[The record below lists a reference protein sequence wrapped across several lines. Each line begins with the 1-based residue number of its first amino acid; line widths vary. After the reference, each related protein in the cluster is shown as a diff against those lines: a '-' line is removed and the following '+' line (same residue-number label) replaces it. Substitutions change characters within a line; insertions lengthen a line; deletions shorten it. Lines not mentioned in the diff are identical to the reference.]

1 MIDKYSMSSVYDD
14 FFNTPL
20 TSLKSETK
28 EEEKEETIDMEE
40 IENDIDSLYISEDD
54 KTLLKKVVRYIKNY
68 SEKVENSRINFNFL
82 INSDNEEVSN
92 KIIDIINKVGVHYKY
107 LEGHNITKFS
117 FYDLKDEDNINK
129 AFDTKTSVV
138 VLKDVTAFEMYESN
152 TKKKTLFT
160 LKTNLDKRKFCFIV
174 DTKDNINIFKLND
187 NEIADKYFRFN
198 ITVID
203 PTPNEITEEVI
214 EHISNVEVTDEFRLK
229 LLEYVTETYKKRDN
243 DYLTY
248 RNNLCS
254 SITFNKEIPP
264 LELTKTIDEVFVELN
279 ELVGLEKVK
288 KVLHDLVDLITLK
301 SKTKDELKIADL
313 NLHMVFLGNPGTGKT
328 TVARMICNILH
339 DLKYT
344 KTNKLV
350 EVSSKDLVAEYVGQ
364 TAPKTMDVVN
374 KAMGGVLFIDEAYAL
389 ADKDGKN
396 TYNAEAIATLI
407 KAMEDHRDELVVIF
421 AGYTKEMQDFL
432 DSNSGIVSRIGYT
445 LEFDDYTNEE
455 LKQIF
460 AGFAKKAGFILADD
474 VLPALDPLIDENR
487 ALKNFGNARFIRNVF
502 EKSILEHAANTKDK
516 KRKSVLKT
524 LTAKDIKY

>member
-1 MIDKYSMSSVYDD
+1 MQDKYSLSSVYDD
-14 FFNTPL
+14 FFGTPL
-20 TSLKSETK
+20 TITNNEGAK
-28 EEEKEETIDMEE
+28 EAEKVEIKTEE
-40 IENDIDSLYISEDD
+40 IEEDIDNLYISEED
-54 KTLLKKVVRYIKNY
+54 KTVVKRIVKYIENY
-68 SEKVENSRINFNFL
+68 SNKVESNHINFNFIL
-82 INSDNEEVSN
+82 ESDNDETVDKLIEIIRKVSS
-92 KIIDIINKVGVHYKY
+92 HYNY
-107 LEGHNITKFS
+107 IEGSNIAKFS
-117 FYDLKDEDNINK
+117 FFDLKEESDIDKLFTNK
-129 AFDTKTSVV
+129 NGIV
-138 VLKDVTAFEMYESN
+138 VLRDLTAFEMYESN
-152 TKKKTLFT
+152 IKKKTLFT
-160 LKTNLDKRKFCFIV
+160 LKTNMLKNKSVFLVGNSDELK
-174 DTKDNINIFKLND
+174 TFKQND
-187 NEIADKYFRFN
+187 NEIADKYFRFS
-198 ITVID
+198 IKVID
-203 PTPNEITEEVI
+203 PEANEVCEEVL
-214 EHISNVEVTDEFRLK
+214 ERISNVEVTDEFRIK
-229 LLEYVTETYKKRDN
+229 LLDYVTDTFKKRDT

-254 SITFNKEIPP
+254 NISFNKEIPP

-301 SKTKDELKIADL
+301 DKTKGELKIADI

-339 DLKYT
+339 DLKYI

-460 AGFAKKAGFILADD
+460 TLFATKAGFTLSKDL
-474 VLPALDPLIDENR
+474 LPALDPIIDENR

-502 EKSILEHAANTKDK
+502 EKTVLEHAANTKDK
-516 KRKSVLKT
+516 KRKNILKT
-524 LTAKDIKY
+524 LTAKDLKY

>member
-1 MIDKYSMSSVYDD
+1 MQDKYSLSSVYDD

-20 TSLKSETK
+20 TSLKT
-28 EEEKEETIDMEE
+28 EEKEETKDENFSMED
-40 IENDIDSLYISEDD
+40 IENEIDLLYISEDD
-54 KTLLKKVVRYIKNY
+54 KTLLKKVVRYIENY
-68 SEKVENSRINFNFL
+68 SNKVESNHINFNFL
-82 INSDNEEVSN
+82 INSDNEEVTN
-92 KIIDIINKVGVHYKY
+92 KIIEIVNRVGVHYHY
-107 LEGHNITKFS
+107 LEGKNITNFS
-117 FYDLKDEDNINK
+117 FYDLKDETDIDKLFSASNSII
-129 AFDTKTSVV
+129 
-138 VLKDVTAFEMYESN
+138 VLKDLNAFEMYESN
-152 TKKKTLFT
+152 IKKKTLFT
-160 LKTNLDKRKFCFIV
+160 LKTNLSKNKFGFVIGNQ
-174 DTKDNINIFKLND
+174 DSLGIFKQND
-187 NEIADKYFRFN
+187 NEIADKYFRFH

-203 PTPNEITEEVI
+203 PTANEVCDEVL
-214 EHISNVEVTDEFRLK
+214 ERISNVEVTDDFKLK
-229 LLEYVTETYKKRDN
+229 LLDYITNTFNKRDI

-248 RNNLCS
+248 RNNLCETIS
-254 SITFNKEIPP
+254 FNKEIPP

-301 SKTKDELKIADL
+301 NKTKGELKIGDL

-389 ADKDGKN
+389 ENKDGKN
-396 TYNAEAIATLI
+396 SYNAEAIATLI

-460 AGFAKKAGFILADD
+460 TGFMKKAGFTVADD
-474 VLPALDPLIDENR
+474 VYPKLDELIDEYR
-487 ALKNFGNARFIRNVF
+487 PQKNFGNARFIRNVY

-524 LTAKDIKY
+524 ITAKDIKY